1 MLKAGSNGMQNISA
15 VKHFNVLSE
24 ASQYLSRNRVGSS
37 SHSSRNADAFIS
49 GVADGAEAFKV
60 AGIMPGIQTR

>member
-1 MLKAGSNGMQNISA
+1 MLKTGSNGMQNISA

-24 ASQYLSRNRVGSS
+24 ASQYLSRIRVGSS

-60 AGIMPGIQTR
+60 AGTMPGIKTR